1 MPKVESF
8 NCPNCG
14 ATLKD
19 KKAKVCEYCGSAIEV
34 EPEFPKEGEYSPHAG
49 EVVYFRNLPG
59 QAITIDT
66 TDIPFQPKITYEKL
80 PGGLLDSR
88 LKKDAD
94 EIVSLVKA
102 TQEACNTEDLDLYV
116 STISPL
122 NRAFYNQARK
132 GAVEQF
138 ITGDMKR
145 YTVSIDFLELTLDTA
160 KANITIEAIIF
171 QTSGR
176 TTQPKAT
183 FQYQLI
189 KHQGH
194 WKVANSTTKIAV
206 GALKNVFKVSKLSCI
221 IPLIG
226 FLIGMVAGVWA
237 IVASLNS
244 SCSDATEQVS
254 HSTQFEVYRSTQPSV
269 EGEVSKVDETELGE
283 GEVIIE
289 GALPIYT
296 QPDEGDM
303 PAYVIMPGAKIA
315 VVSKSGEWSFIRT
328 EDGRT
333 GWTLSVLLE

>member
-8 NCPNCG
+8 RCPNCG
-14 ATLKD
+14 AVLKD

-59 QAITIDT
+59 QPITIDT
-66 TDIPFQPKITYEKL
+66 TDIPFQPKTTYEKL

-122 NRAFYNQARK
+122 NQAFYNQARK

-145 YTVSIDFLELTLDTA
+145 YTVSVDFLELTHESA
-160 KANITIEAIIF
+160 KADITIEAIIF

-176 TTQPKAT
+176 TTQPEAT

-206 GALKNVFKVSKLSCI
+206 GALRNVFKVSKLSCI

-226 FLIGMVAGVWA
+226 FLIGMVAAVWA
-237 IVASLNS
+237 IVASLTS

-254 HSTQFEVYRSTQPSV
+254 HSTQSGV

-296 QPDEGDM
+296 QPDLDDM
-303 PAYVIMPGAKIA
+303 PGYVIMPGAKIT
-315 VVSKSGEWSFIRT
+315 VVSKSGRWTFIRT